1 MCLLSLCI
9 VSLLL
14 LLWLW
19 GGCGGEILIPCCRW
33 TPGGSKREE
42 IFQRPEE
49 PKDNS
54 WKKYALR
61 RRDSVNSEFIDFRWI
76 QEGTSVFV
84 FCVRISSSLS
94 KIFMLSIT
102 INNLVVELWRKDSNW
117 RLVARKPMEIMVG
130 VQYAKIER
138 WLGTPLSKP
147 SFSLFIKA
155 SLFLR
160 NFKIMFPYSKIY
172 LLTYLLKFTRL
183 ENNLFLFSFQLLGF
197 TILFVKN
204 LIF

>member
-1 MCLLSLCI
+1 
-9 VSLLL
+9 
-14 LLWLW
+14 
-19 GGCGGEILIPCCRW
+19 
-33 TPGGSKREE
+33 
-42 IFQRPEE
+42 
-49 PKDNS
+49 
-54 WKKYALR
+54 
-61 RRDSVNSEFIDFRWI
+61 
-76 QEGTSVFV
+76 
-84 FCVRISSSLS
+84 
-94 KIFMLSIT
+94 
-102 INNLVVELWRKDSNW
+102 
-117 RLVARKPMEIMVG
+117 MVG